1 MSSKGPATPI
11 LSPRWERKASKSCR
25 ASGLSRETEL
35 SSLYKNSMRLIKL
48 TARIENEL
56 DVEVP
61 LFDVMNMR
69 TLGDLIDRVAADA

>member
-1 MSSKGPATPI
+1 MAAGDVEGTI
-11 LSPRWERKASKSCR
+11 LDFAADAFDVPRE
-25 ASGLSRETEL
+25 GLARETEL

-61 LFDVMNMR
+61 LFDVMNMQ
-69 TLGDLIDRVAADA
+69 TLGDLIDRVPSEA